1 MADSLVGVR
10 NLLMKIASET
20 QSPKA
25 ILPQAAKIG
34 QFFGTIRSFQQRVL
48 VQSNGGFWFSHSNRS
63 MGADAIRDFGVPL
76 AGIKQGC
83 PLAMLLYIIYIEPL
97 LLRFKKELMGVKIT
111 GLPLVVGGHVD
122 DQFLLVKCDE
132 DIRCM
137 WVIVESFEDYTN
149 ALINRQK
156 TR

>member
-1 MADSLVGVR
+1 
-10 NLLMKIASET
+10 
-20 QSPKA
+20 
-25 ILPQAAKIG
+25 
-34 QFFGTIRSFQQRVL
+34 
-48 VQSNGGFWFSHSNRS
+48 

-137 WVIVESFEDYTN
+137 WGIVESFEDYTN

-156 TR
+156 TRILGLGIWKERKQWPSDT

>member
-1 MADSLVGVR
+1 
-10 NLLMKIASET
+10 
-20 QSPKA
+20 
-25 ILPQAAKIG
+25 
-34 QFFGTIRSFQQRVL
+34 
-48 VQSNGGFWFSHSNRS
+48 

-111 GLPLVVGGHVD
+111 GLPLVLGGHVE
-122 DQFLLVKCDE
+122 DQFLLVECDE

-137 WVIVESFEDYTN
+137 WGIVESFEDYTN

-156 TR
+156 TRILGLGIWKERKQWPSDT